1 MAEGLQVGAPPAG
14 PGSARGGRGGRHG
27 PERSGHPAGTAMV
40 ALARPLL
47 RPGCAGGSAAS
58 PHGHRRAGVR
68 HRFSPWRLI
77 NEPEGFQPPG
87 EELSRVT
94 KAALLR
100 KLQWFSP
107 RGSSVKLPL
116 CPCLVFWCRFQEIV
130 LPQDGVCV
138 YGPSEVM
145 AQFKLT

>member
-1 MAEGLQVGAPPAG
+1 
-14 PGSARGGRGGRHG
+14 
-27 PERSGHPAGTAMV
+27 MV

-116 CPCLVFWCRFQEIV
+116 CPCLVFWCRFQETV

-145 AQFKLT
+145 AQFKLTWFIWVLMPSILNLRHGLCIPCFYYCCKIMFGV